1 MNLVG
6 ATFGPAC
13 EVVLHDL
20 RRPQSS
26 VVEVANGNVTGRA
39 VGQGIRDL
47 VGIVRSPQF
56 TGDMLVGYSL
66 LPQIRSSTALI
77 RDSSGEVIGAFCI
90 NQDISLLMQ
99 WKKHLDEQTTLINL
113 EGPEE
118 EQVGEE
124 VMRILERLIAQTI
137 HEYGKPPSTLQKED
151 KLAIV
156 QFLQEKGVFR
166 IRGAL
171 ERVSDKLHI
180 SRHSL
185 YKYLEELRNR
195 TRE

>member
-1 MNLVG
+1 VNLIG
-6 ATFGPAC
+6 EAFGPSC

-20 RRPQSS
+20 VRPQSS
-26 VVEVANGNVTGRA
+26 VVHVANGQVTGRA

-66 LPQIRSSTALI
+66 LPQVRSSTVLI
-77 RDSSGEVIGAFCI
+77 RDSRDEVIGAFCI
-90 NQDISLLMQ
+90 NQEISLQMQ
-99 WKKHLDEQTTLINL
+99 WKKLLEEQTMLISL
-113 EGPEE
+113 DSPEE
-118 EQVGEE
+118 EPVGEE

-137 HEYGKPPSTLQKED
+137 HEYGKPPASLRKED

-171 ERVSDKLHI
+171 ERVSTELQI

-185 YKYLEELRNR
+185 YKYLEELRSR
-195 TRE
+195 KG